1 MLVGTHR
8 FPLALER
15 VAQALFKPIGLG
27 NMHGARLIHR
37 HFNRAIHHLAA
48 QRVIEVNR
56 FAGLIASR
64 GTWLD
69 VVAVQQCHQL

>member
-1 MLVGTHR
+1 
-8 FPLALER
+8 
-15 VAQALFKPIGLG
+15 
-27 NMHGARLIHR
+27 MHGARLIHR

-48 QRVIEVNR
+48 QRVVEVNR

-64 GTWLD
+64 RAGLD